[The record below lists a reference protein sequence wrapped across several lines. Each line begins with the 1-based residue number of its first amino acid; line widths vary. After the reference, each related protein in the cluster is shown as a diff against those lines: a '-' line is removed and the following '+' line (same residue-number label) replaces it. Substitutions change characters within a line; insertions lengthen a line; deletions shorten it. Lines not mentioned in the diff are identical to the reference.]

1 MAYIT
6 QVFKN
11 LEKPIMSQQ
20 DVMHRQNDKIFV
32 FILVLSAIV
41 MVIDYALII
50 KFVDMIKN
58 L

>member
-6 QVFKN
+6 QLFKK
-11 LEKPIMSQQ
+11 LEKEKMSEQE
-20 DVMHRQNDKIFV
+20 VMHRQNDKIFV